1 MKVFLTSSIPAAR
14 QNRMVAVSPV
24 KRTTAVGSRVLTPV
38 PAAGEVLLVGLV
50 MLLGLFLSFA
60 TNPAHAAMPKEVG
73 STITVRYCRHS
84 VAAVES
90 HAEANRLPTFSPPIA
105 FPLLSFPSP
114 GNYR

>member
-1 MKVFLTSSIPAAR
+1 MKNSLTSLTLAVR
-14 QNRMVAVSPV
+14 QNRMVHSSLV
-24 KRTTAVGSRVLTPV
+24 KRTAAAGSRVLTPA

-50 MLLGLFLSFA
+50 MLLGSFLGFA
-60 TNPAHAAMPKEVG
+60 TNPAHAAVPKEVG

-90 HAEANRLPTFSPPIA
+90 HAEANRLLAFPAPIA